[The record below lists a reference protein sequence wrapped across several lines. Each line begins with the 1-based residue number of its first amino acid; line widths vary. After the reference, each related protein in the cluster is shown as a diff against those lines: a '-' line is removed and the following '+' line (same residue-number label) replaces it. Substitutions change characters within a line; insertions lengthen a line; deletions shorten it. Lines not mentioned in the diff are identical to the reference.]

1 MSGLIISQLKDVS
14 NDLTMTLDEESW
26 FGKYLVHY
34 RYTQF
39 ISNMNSY
46 QKIPLKSN
54 NAYQLFQPVYTLL
67 EPLLEHL
74 EGDFKLGILA
84 ER

>member
-34 RYTQF
+34 RYTQLMS
-39 ISNMNSY
+39 IG
-46 QKIPLKSN
+46 IPPDNIPVHHSFLR
-54 NAYQLFQPVYTLL
+54 NAYLS
-67 EPLLEHL
+67 EPLQP
-74 EGDFKLGILA
+74 K
-84 ER
+84 